1 MSTHW
6 HQEKVPSQFF
16 FICYITIWNWSYR
29 YCRKRAKK
37 TRVKVGRKK
46 AKKGTTA
53 EEAPTPRTRAAVT
66 REATAKAKREA
77 LELELKATTAREAA
91 QSVVR
96 EEAEAAQA
104 AIAREAAQ
112 AAARKEA
119 EAAQAAAA
127 REAAQAAAAAR
138 DEFSATQA
146 HEQVIEVM
154 PLEVELLE
162 TAIQTT
168 TARRYCSSSYDSM
181 IIDNGLPV

>member
-1 MSTHW
+1 MVIRVVAGNVHSLAPRKGTFSILLYLLHYNMKLILSLL
-6 HQEKVPSQFF
+6 QEENKEDHSQG
-16 FICYITIWNWSYR
+16 WE
-29 YCRKRAKK
+29 
-37 TRVKVGRKK
+37 KK

-53 EEAPTPRTRAAVT
+53 EEAPTLRTRAAVA
-66 REATAKAKREA
+66 REAAAKAKREA
-77 LELELKATTAREAA
+77 LEVELKAAA
-91 QSVVR
+91 
-96 EEAEAAQA
+96 
-104 AIAREAAQ
+104 AREAAQ

-119 EAAQAAAA
+119 AQVAEA
-127 REAAQAAAAAR
+127 REEAQAAAAR

-146 HEQVIEVM
+146 HEQVMEVM